1 MTKRFTVAARAR
13 SFLHAFQGIGTL
25 LRTEHNAWIHAAAT
39 VAVTCAGLVVGLE
52 AVEWGLIVLAIALVW
67 SAEAI
72 NTALEA
78 LADAVHP
85 DPHPL
90 VGRAKD
96 LAAGAVL
103 LAALGAVV
111 IALLV
116 FVPHLRG

>member
-1 MTKRFTVAARAR
+1 MTKRFTVTARAR
-13 SFLHAFQGIGTL
+13 SFLHAFRGIGTL

-39 VAVTCAGLVVGLE
+39 VVVTAAGLLVGLE
-52 AVEWGLIVLAIALVW
+52 AVEWGLIVLAIALVF
-67 SAEAI
+67 SAEAF
-72 NTALEA
+72 NTALEV

-103 LAALGAVV
+103 LAAMGAVV

-116 FVPHLRG
+116 FVPHIRG

>member
-1 MTKRFTVAARAR
+1 MTKRFTVTARAR
-13 SFLHAFQGIGTL
+13 SFLHAFRGIGTL

-39 VAVTCAGLVVGLE
+39 VVVTAAGLLVGLE
-52 AVEWGLIVLAIALVW
+52 AVEWGLIVLAIALVF
-67 SAEAI
+67 SAESF
-72 NTALEA
+72 NTALEV

-103 LAALGAVV
+103 LAAMGAVV

-116 FVPHLRG
+116 FVPHIRG

>member
-1 MTKRFTVAARAR
+1 MTKRFTVTARAR
-13 SFLHAFQGIGTL
+13 SFLHAFRGIGTL

-39 VAVTCAGLVVGLE
+39 VAVTGAGLLVGLE
-52 AVEWGLIVLAIALVW
+52 AVEWGLIVLAIALVF
-67 SAEAI
+67 STEAF
-72 NTALEA
+72 NTALEV

-103 LAALGAVV
+103 LAAMGAVV

-116 FVPHLRG
+116 FVPHIRG